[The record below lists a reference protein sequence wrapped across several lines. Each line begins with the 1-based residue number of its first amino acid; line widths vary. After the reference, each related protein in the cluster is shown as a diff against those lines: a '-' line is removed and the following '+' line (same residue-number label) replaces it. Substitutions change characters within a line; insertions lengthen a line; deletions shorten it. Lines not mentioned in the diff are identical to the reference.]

1 MDKDQINRIVIN
13 ANYAYFQL
21 PITEDENGMSI
32 WCSTKRQAAG
42 VKRVLKAYFP
52 NRIVLHDMVREGDM
66 THNEWRSGADRW
78 RLDINY

>member
-13 ANYAYFQL
+13 ANYAYHQL

-32 WCSTKRQAAG
+32 WCSTKRQAAS
-42 VKRVLKAYFP
+42 VKRTMKQYIP
-52 NRIVLHDMVREGDM
+52 NHIVLHDMVREGEISE
-66 THNEWRSGADRW
+66 NEWKSGADRW